1 VEFEYDQAKSDSNQA
16 KHGIDF
22 EQAKA
27 LWIDP
32 KRVEFVARFSD
43 EPRSGLVAEFSG
55 KLWTAI
61 FTKREDRMRI
71 ISVRRTRQNEEPIY
85 NNSTGI

>member
-1 VEFEYDQAKSDSNQA
+1 MEFEYDKAKSVSNQA

-22 EQAKA
+22 EQSKA

-43 EPRSGLVAEFSG
+43 EARLGLVAEVGG

-61 FTKREDRMRI
+61 FTKREDRTRI
-71 ISVRRTRQNEEPIY
+71 ISVRRTRQNEESIY

>member
-1 VEFEYDQAKSDSNQA
+1 MEFEYDKAKSAANKT

-43 EPRSGLVAEFSG
+43 EPRIGLVAEFGG
-55 KLWTAI
+55 KLWSAI
-61 FTKREDRMRI
+61 FTKREDRTRI
-71 ISVRRTRQNEEPIY
+71 ISVRRTRQNEEAIY
-85 NNSTGI
+85 NNSTGV

>member
-1 VEFEYDQAKSDSNQA
+1 MEFEYDKAKSDSNQA
-16 KHGIDF
+16 KYGMDF

-43 EPRSGLVAEFSG
+43 EPRSGLVAEFGG

-61 FTKREDRMRI
+61 FTTREDRTRI
-71 ISVRRTRQNEEPIY
+71 ISVRRTRQNEESIY